1 MTKEDYDLRKNTPE
15 EIAGKIER
23 VTLENSSLPSEQR
36 FLPETLLEFRTAVNL
51 LKRATVYTEHIAGL
65 MSGKET
71 EKTFC
76 DSLLCELAEQK
87 CRELEKKPLLRV
99 KVIFGEDAV
108 RRYEQTGRTPS
119 EKWLLDHGGV
129 VDEKCFRTR
138 EEYESYMEGINDSEG
153 WYDHH
158 LFKPEIR

>member
-23 VTLENSSLPSEQR
+23 VTLENASLPSEQR
-36 FLPETLLEFRTAVNL
+36 FLPETLLEFRTAINL
-51 LKRATVYTEHIAGL
+51 LKRATVYTEHIVGL
-65 MSGKET
+65 MSG
-71 EKTFC
+71 
-76 DSLLCELAEQK
+76 
-87 CRELEKKPLLRV
+87 R
-99 KVIFGEDAV
+99 I
-108 RRYEQTGRTPS
+108 PS

-129 VDEKCFRTR
+129 VNEKCFRTR